1 MSIIDDIIYT
11 WVNMIDYPIVINKKQ
26 GFVLNNGTTILLKES
41 GLSVKS
47 QEILRRHYEKKGVN
61 DEMCYL

>member
-47 QEILRRHYEKKGVN
+47 QEILRRHYEKKRSK
-61 DEMCYL
+61 